1 MKVHKYLM
9 ILYVI
14 FVLCSLAR
22 DIQFINSIP
31 IYIYKAVIIG
41 LSILYVVITF
51 RQTLPAFAKWLLL
64 LIIIIS
70 LYFYGADANAYN
82 NTTYSNTIIPL
93 LSFFP
98 IYYFA
103 RNGLISDKYLSLFTY
118 ALLIIIIISFVKT
131 RHTAF
136 SELAY
141 DSDNVTI
148 NYGYLFATFVPL
160 IFFRKKIVV
169 QLILFFICLVGSVI
183 SVKRGAI
190 LSTSFG
196 FALYIFYYLK
206 QHNKYGGIKKF
217 IINIMFVAIIWI
229 GIYYLYMY
237 SINND
242 AFMLRVEM
250 SQGGDMSGRDTIISE
265 LWQIIMSQNDFNL
278 IFGNGYSAVRNI
290 IEIEAHNDWLEILVD
305 YGIIG
310 FTIYLAMV
318 LSLIVFTFRYPILK
332 FKYVLITGTTV
343 WLIKSIFSMSF
354 NNYNSIVLMIIF
366 GYVFGIYSDK
376 RRINNENSMLN

>member
-82 NTTYSNTIIPL
+82 STTYSNTIIPL

>member
-82 NTTYSNTIIPL
+82 STTYSNTITPL

-206 QHNKYGGIKKF
+206 QHNKYSGIKKF

>member
-82 NTTYSNTIIPL
+82 STTYSNTIIPL

-206 QHNKYGGIKKF
+206 QHNKYSGIKKF

>member
-242 AFMLRVEM
+242 AFMLRAEM

>member
-1 MKVHKYLM
+1 M
-9 ILYVI
+9 
-14 FVLCSLAR
+14 
-22 DIQFINSIP
+22 
-31 IYIYKAVIIG
+31 
-41 LSILYVVITF
+41 ITF